1 MSMIFGPSSLAI
13 MFIDS
18 PPCQSSAA
26 TSLASSARISGS
38 ATLFQRGA
46 PADALAQT
54 QAGVMRDELPAL
66 RYRLDHGER
75 PVSL

>member
-1 MSMIFGPSSLAI
+1 
-13 MFIDS
+13 
-18 PPCQSSAA
+18 
-26 TSLASSARISGS
+26 LASSARISGS

-54 QAGVMRDELPAL
+54 QADVMRDELPAL